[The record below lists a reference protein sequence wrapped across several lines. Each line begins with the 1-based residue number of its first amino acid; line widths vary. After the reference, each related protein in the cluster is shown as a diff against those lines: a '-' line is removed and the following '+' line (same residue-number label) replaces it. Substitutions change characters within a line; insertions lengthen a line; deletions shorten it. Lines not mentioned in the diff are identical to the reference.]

1 MTGRA
6 KRLTVI
12 VGVLASVAVVAGS
25 VIAPNPA
32 AAAKKDESTGDFTIK
47 ATLFWYFG
55 GFTATGAIDDAGDA
69 HSTDIGLAL
78 DGALGTIQIDLDDD
92 GTFTIAG
99 GTEAYQDLTGGGTW
113 TCKCSWKVYKNKPMD
128 EPIFTCDYTL
138 KGSTP

>member
-6 KRLTVI
+6 KSVTVTI
-12 VGVLASVAVVAGS
+12 GVLALAAVIVGS
-25 VIAPNPA
+25 VIAPSPA
-32 AAAKKDESTGDFTIK
+32 SAAKKDSSAGDFTIK

-55 GFTATGAIDDAGDA
+55 DFTATGAIDDAGDA
-69 HSTDIGLAL
+69 YSTDMGLAL
-78 DGALGTIQIDLDDD
+78 EGALGTIQIGLHDD

-113 TCKCSWKVYKNKPMD
+113 TCKCSWKVYKNRPMD
-128 EPIFTCDYTL
+128 EPILTCDYTL